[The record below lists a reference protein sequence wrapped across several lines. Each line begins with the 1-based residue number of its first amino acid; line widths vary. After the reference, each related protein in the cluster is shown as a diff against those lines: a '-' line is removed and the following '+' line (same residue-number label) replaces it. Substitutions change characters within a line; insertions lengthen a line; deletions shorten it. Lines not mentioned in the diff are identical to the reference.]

1 MKTILPLVIILLTA
15 CSYSVNGK
23 SLSITTGE
31 WQPYVNKQNE
41 TEGLATNLLREI
53 FSTDNTDVT
62 WQYQNYEL
70 AYFQVVS
77 KEKLASFPYFKTESR
92 ASEVLFSVPVFYA
105 SSFVYYNRQYQKNI
119 ETKQLSNY
127 RIGRVSGYSY
137 GELIDNLLIN
147 AKEYVT
153 EKQALTALLNNEIDY
168 LPMTESVMNNML
180 NNEFSTQKLLITP
193 LEGVKDTASLHLIA
207 ANNVEGEQVIKQLNL
222 LINKVSSLSSMRL
235 VPETLKKSPDLAKLV
250 VSEGHPAILGQTL
263 DRENPQYFTLPQGT
277 SILVIDWSTKMITS
291 SNTDSLYKNMMSLS
305 RVLILNGPLVGEE
318 LLVRNMHIELL

>member
-1 MKTILPLVIILLTA
+1 MKTILPLVIILLTSF
-15 CSYSVNGK
+15 SYSVNAK

-31 WQPYVNKQNE
+31 WQPYVNKKNE

-70 AYFQVVS
+70 AYYQVVS
-77 KEKLASFPYFKTESR
+77 KEKLASFPYFKTEKR
-92 ASEVLFSVPVFYA
+92 ASEVLFSAPVFYA

-119 ETKQLSNY
+119 ETIQLSNY

-180 NNEFSTQKLLITP
+180 NNEFSAQKLLVKP

-207 ANNVEGEQVIKQLNL
+207 ANNVEGKQVIKKLNL
-222 LINKVSSLSSMRL
+222 LISKVSSLSSMQL
-235 VPETLKKSPDLAKLV
+235 VPETLKKSLDLAKLV

-263 DRENPQYFTLPQGT
+263 DNNNPRYFTLPQGT
-277 SILVIDWSTKMITS
+277 SILVIDWSTKMVTS
-291 SNTDSLYKNMMSLS
+291 STTDSLYKNMMSLS